1 MLTTL
6 YLIRHGETEGS
17 EGKRYKGTIDVPLS
31 ERGIRQM
38 EEASKYI
45 VELSR
50 NKSNFPLPHDNSPAS
65 PFSKGGQ
72 RGIFK
77 GGMGGLLDAV
87 YCSDLSRAVR
97 GAEIIAE
104 PFRSSPVKIKEL
116 RERNFGEW
124 EGMSFDEI
132 KEKYPEDFRAWVKNP
147 LRFSPT
153 GGENTLEV
161 KERCMSAIDRIV
173 SDHNGRDIAIVAHG
187 GVNRIILC
195 HFLGIPM
202 ENIFRIEQDYGAV
215 NIIEFHSSYPVV
227 KLINYKPYDY
237 V

>member
-1 MLTTL
+1 MGTTL

-17 EGKRYKGTIDVPLS
+17 EEKRYKGTIDVPLS
-31 ERGIRQM
+31 KRGIRQM

-50 NKSNFPLPHDNSPAS
+50 NRSNFLLSHDNP
-65 PFSKGGQ
+65 PIPPLLKGGE
-72 RGIFK
+72 
-77 GGMGGLLDAV
+77 GGLLDAV
-87 YCSDLSRAVR
+87 YCSDLSRAVKS
-97 GAEIIAE
+97 AQIIAE
-104 PFRSSPVKIKEL
+104 PFRLSPVKINKL
-116 RERNFGEW
+116 RERDFGVW

-132 KEKYPEDFRAWVKNP
+132 KEKYPEDFNAWARNP

-161 KERCMSAIDRIV
+161 KERCMNAIDRV
-173 SDHNGRDIAIVAHG
+173 VDTHNGENIAVVAHG

-195 HFLGIPM
+195 QFLGIPL

-215 NIIEFHSSYPVV
+215 NIIEFHGNYPVIR
-227 KLINYKPYDY
+227 LINYCHPEL
-237 V
+237 VSL

>member
-1 MLTTL
+1 
-6 YLIRHGETEGS
+6 TEGS
-17 EGKRYKGTIDVPLS
+17 EEKRYKGTIDVPLS

-38 EEASKYI
+38 EEASRYI

-50 NKSNFPLPHDNSPAS
+50 NRSDSPLPRDNPPTSPLRAMA
-65 PFSKGGQ
+65 FSKGGQ
-72 RGIFK
+72 RGIIK
-77 GGMGGLLDAV
+77 GGMGGLFDAV

-97 GAEIIAE
+97 GAEIIAK
-104 PFRSSPVKIKEL
+104 PFRLSPVKINGL
-116 RERNFGEW
+116 RERDFGVW

-195 HFLGIPM
+195 QFLGIPL

-215 NIIEFHSSYPVV
+215 NIVEFHSSYPVV
-227 KLINYKPYDY
+227 KLFNYKPYDY

>member
-17 EGKRYKGTIDVPLS
+17 EEKRYKGTIDVPLS

-38 EEASKYI
+38 EEVSAFIAEKLNQSMMQDTGYRMQDKNNHASGI
-45 VELSR
+45 RNHESLSVAP
-50 NKSNFPLPHDNSPAS
+50 K
-65 PFSKGGQ
+65 
-72 RGIFK
+72 
-77 GGMGGLLDAV
+77 LDAV

-97 GAEIIAE
+97 GAEVIAE
-104 PFRSSPVKIKEL
+104 PFRLSPVKIKEL
-116 RERNFGEW
+116 RERNFGVW

-173 SDHNGRDIAIVAHG
+173 SDHNARDIAIVAHG

-195 HFLGIPM
+195 QLLGVPL
-202 ENIFRIEQDYGAV
+202 ENIFRIEQDYAAI
-215 NIIEFHSSYPVV
+215 NIIEFHSSYPVI
-227 KLINYKPYDY
+227 KTINHIPY
-237 V
+237 